1 MDILD
6 LRKSG
11 RGRRGVGAKHGD
23 LKYTPAGLGQWHL
36 SMTLFDPW

>member
-1 MDILD
+1 MD
-6 LRKSG
+6 LRSKKKWQ
-11 RGRRGVGAKHGD
+11 GVGGRAKHGD